1 MTSVKRPAS
10 LFLEAFYCRRRNLI
24 FGRILCYDIRNYM
37 KKIDSHRLIEL
48 FPASI
53 VWLTFLAALVLS
65 FVKPIWAVYF
75 IIVFSVYWIV
85 RLFYMM
91 IWLFISWFKFRREIK
106 INWFERLKGLPK
118 DYLDYYHVITLPTLK
133 EPYEVV
139 ERTFEELLKCEYPA
153 NKMIIVL
160 GGEARDPGFPAV
172 AEKIVDKYSVHFK
185 KVLVTIHTVG
195 PDELPGK
202 GSNVHYMEERLKEF
216 IDAEKLPYENIIV
229 SCFDIETLPHQ
240 QYFACLTY
248 KYLTHPNPTHA
259 SYQPL
264 VLYNNNIWE
273 SNPIIRV
280 VASATT
286 FWLLTDMSR
295 PDRLLTFSSHSMPW
309 KMIMDVGGH
318 EKTIVSEDSRICL
331 QAIVKYDGD
340 YEVVPMFTTVSMDT
354 VYIGKLWQSL
364 KNQYKQ
370 MRRWAWGVEHT
381 PWMWDNFFGKNANR
395 RMPLA
400 KRLRYFW
407 VQFEGMYSWATAP
420 ILILVI
426 GRLPLLLASP
436 ADKATAFIQNAPI
449 TLENLMGV
457 GMIGLI
463 LNAIMYTF
471 VLPERPRSKSL
482 AHWPIMMIQWVLFPV
497 TMVIFGSIP
506 AVDAQTRLFLS
517 GKYRLGFWVTE
528 KKLTK

>member
-1 MTSVKRPAS
+1 MKR
-10 LFLEAFYCRRRNLI
+10 I
-24 FGRILCYDIRNYM
+24 NY
-37 KKIDSHRLIEL
+37 HRLAEM
-48 FPASI
+48 FPAFT
-53 VWLTFLAALVLS
+53 VWLTFVAAIALS
-65 FVKPIWAVYF
+65 FIKPIWAVYF

-91 IWLFISWFKFRREIK
+91 VWLFLSWFRFRREIK
-106 INWFERLKGLPK
+106 INWFEKLKDLPK
-118 DYLDYYHVITLPTLK
+118 SYLDYYHVITLPTLK

-139 ERTFEELLKCEYPA
+139 ERTFEELLKCEYPS
-153 NKMIIVL
+153 NKMIVVL
-160 GGEARDPGFPAV
+160 GGEARDSGFPAV
-172 AEKIVDKYSVHFK
+172 AEKIKEKYSVHFK
-185 KVLVTIHTVG
+185 KVLITIHTLM
-195 PDELPGK
+195 PDELGGK
-202 GSNVHYMEERLKEF
+202 GANVHYMETKIKEYV
-216 IDAEKLPYENIIV
+216 DAEELPYENIIF
-229 SCFDIETLPHQ
+229 SCFDVETLPHP
-240 QYFACLTY
+240 QYFACLTHS
-248 KYLTHPNPTHA
+248 YLTHPNPTHA

-295 PDRLLTFSSHSMPW
+295 PERLLTFSSHSMPW

-370 MRRWAWGVEHT
+370 MRRWAWGVEHF
-381 PWMWDNFFGKNANR
+381 PWMWENFFGKEANR

-426 GRLPLLLASP
+426 GRLPLLLVSP
-436 ADKATAFIQNAPI
+436 AEKATAFIQNAPV
-449 TLENLMGV
+449 TLERLMSV

-471 VLPERPRSKSL
+471 ILPKKPKGKSL
-482 AHWPIMMIQWVLFPV
+482 LGWPVMFLQWVLFPA
-497 TMVIFGSIP
+497 TMIIFGSIP
-506 AVDAQTRLFLS
+506 AVEAQTRLFLS

-528 KKLTK
+528 KKLNK